1 MTFSLEMTL
10 ENRTA
15 RAGSLQRFV
24 SGHLRQV
31 WSCGGGRQSCAI
43 GVLIIEGKLPKP
55 DFAVMADTGRERFT
69 TFPYVRKY
77 LAPELA
83 AVGVNLEIIKAAE
96 WGYYAEKYVDGSGDL
111 MLPVYTMENGIAGKN
126 APDCSGAW
134 KRDVINRWLSQTNKI
149 TRSKFCKW
157 IGFSRSPQELI
168 RAMRMQQ
175 SKKEGGEKVRFPLI
189 ELGLTTPECLK
200 LVKAHGWPEPK
211 VSACWMCPNLKD
223 SERMDLSDE
232 EKRLAIEF
240 DREVRSQFPDAFL
253 HGECRPLEEIELS
266 RSNDL
271 FTEPCETGGCFL

>member
-1 MTFSLEMTL
+1 
-10 ENRTA
+10 
-15 RAGSLQRFV
+15 
-24 SGHLRQV
+24 
-31 WSCGGGRQSCAI
+31 
-43 GVLIIEGKLPKP
+43 VLIIEGKLPKP